1 MKKINWEK
9 IAEYAA
15 KTVFVIITAAI
26 AGWAFFMLFNM
37 IREVFRNW

>member
-1 MKKINWEK
+1 MKKINWQNVFEK
-9 IAEYAA
+9 IATTIFIAIGA
-15 KTVFVIITAAI
+15 MI